1 MYLIDKDNNRIKELS
16 KKTFT
21 ELGFKERDHLQEWI
35 ANYPTAF
42 GEELLIIQKEFA
54 GFSDTHERLD
64 LLALD
69 KEGNLVIIENKLD
82 DSGKD
87 VVWQALKYSSYCSGL
102 TKENI
107 CKIYQEYL
115 DKNRIDAN
123 ASDKLVEFFEPL
135 EFEEII
141 LNTGFTQR
149 IIFVAAKFR
158 KEVTSTALWLMN
170 YNLQIQCFKVTP
182 YSLVEQLFLTFEQ
195 IIPTPDAE
203 EFMISMAEKAQID
216 RSTKSELKT
225 RHVYRKEFW
234 DCLLEE
240 MNKKSNLFQN
250 INSSKSNWISTRVG
264 IAGVS
269 LNFVVTRACGRVEI
283 YIDKGN
289 LELNKYIF
297 DYIENN
303 KAELEKNFTGEI
315 IWERLDNKRACR
327 IKAETNGNIYD
338 KESWDDMI
346 QFMIEKMISLE
357 SSFKKYIPEL
367 SDKIKE
373 WNNK

>member
-1 MYLIDKDNNRIKELS
+1 MFIIDKDNNRIKELS
-16 KKTFT
+16 EKTFT

-35 ANYPTAF
+35 ANYPTAV

-87 VVWQALKYSSYCSGL
+87 VVWQALKYASYCSGL

-107 CKIYQEYL
+107 CKIYQDYL
-115 DKNRIDAN
+115 DKNRIEAKAN
-123 ASDKLVEFFEPL
+123 DRLAEFFEPL
-135 EFEEII
+135 EFEEIL

-182 YSLVEQLFLTFEQ
+182 YSLENQLFLTFDQ
-195 IIPTPDAE
+195 IIPTRDAE
-203 EFMISMAEKAQID
+203 EFMINMAEKAQTD
-216 RSTKSELKT
+216 RSAKSELKT

-240 MNKKSNLFQN
+240 MNKKSKLFQN
-250 INSSKSNWISTRVG
+250 ISSSKFNWIGAGMG
-264 IAGVS
+264 IGGLGLNFAVS
-269 LNFVVTRACGRVEI
+269 LKYGRAEI

-289 LELNKYIF
+289 YDLNKNIF
-297 DYIENN
+297 DHLENN
-303 KAELEKNFTGEI
+303 KEEIEKKFSTDLT
-315 IWERLDNKRACR
+315 WERLDDKRACR
-327 IKAETNGNIYD
+327 IKTEIDGSLYD
-338 KESWDDMI
+338 KETWDDMI
-346 QFMIEKMISLE
+346 KFMIKNMITFE
-357 SSFKKYIPEL
+357 NTFKEYAPEL
-367 SDKIKE
+367 IMKIKE
-373 WNNK
+373 WNKK